1 MIDSLVMKKHNK
13 QVEKRKV
20 VIIGGFGWQDI
31 GDEAMPQ
38 AVIYNLRRTISNLE
52 IVMLSPQPAYTTK
65 YHKER
70 SIHDINAY
78 LNRQPWLISK
88 LTSRRLGIVGKII
101 NKSYPRRLV
110 YFSRWLYF
118 LIVVKCYSYK
128 INLPLN
134 KMAKEILNEL
144 ATADLLFNNG
154 GGNINTLLSGE
165 LYKQTLTILAA
176 SMLKIPVILSGQT
189 IGPITTKIHALV
201 VKVALNR
208 VDTLTLRDRGISS
221 QRLREIGVKKP
232 VIKDTADDAIDLPF
246 LQSSKVNKLISE
258 NDGDGWQ
265 NLPAKIIA
273 VMNMNGYLKAMGK
286 DRIDEFDKEVE
297 LLSRIADRLVK
308 TYGAKILL
316 VPTDYNTESDDRPLL
331 IQIKNKMRHKE
342 KDLVIEKEYD
352 AIQYKSLI
360 GLGDIAIGVRYHFAV
375 FATSMGVPCIALAN
389 GVYQKTK
396 LKGVMELYDL
406 PDCFIA
412 EDMDKVELDKIW
424 SVVEN
429 VMKNRRQISLQLKA
443 RTQILQRNS
452 LMTIFRAADIL
463 KN

>member
-1 MIDSLVMKKHNK
+1 MIDSLVMEKHNK

-52 IVMLSPQPAYTTK
+52 IVMLSPQPTYTTK

-70 SIHDINAY
+70 SIHDVNAY

-88 LTSRRLGIVGKII
+88 LTNRRLGIVGKIV
-101 NKSYPRRLV
+101 NKFYSRRLV
-110 YFSRWLYF
+110 YFSKWLYF
-118 LIVVKCYSYK
+118 LIVAKCHSCK
-128 INLPLN
+128 IKLPLN

-144 ATADLLFNNG
+144 ASADLLFNNG

-176 SMLKIPVILSGQT
+176 SILKIPVILSGQT
-189 IGPITTKIHALV
+189 IGPITKKIHSIV
-201 VKVALNR
+201 VKLALNK
-208 VDTLTLRDRGISS
+208 VDTITLRDRCISS
-221 QRLREIGVKKP
+221 QRLRQIGVDKP
-232 VIKDTADDAIDLPF
+232 VIKDTADDAIGLPF
-246 LQSSKVNKLISE
+246 LQGSEVNKLISE
-258 NDGDGWQ
+258 NNGDGWQ

-273 VMNMNGYLKAMGK
+273 VMNMNGYLKAMDK
-286 DRIDEFDKEVE
+286 DNIDEFDKEVE

-316 VPTDYNTESDDRPLL
+316 VPTDYNSVSDDRPLL
-331 IQIKNKMRHKE
+331 IQIKKSMKYKE
-342 KDLVIEKEYD
+342 TALVIGKEYD

-375 FATSMGVPCIALAN
+375 FATSMGVPCIGLAN
-389 GVYQKTK
+389 GVYQKAK
-396 LKGVMELYDL
+396 LKGVMELYGLQDF
-406 PDCFIA
+406 FIA
-412 EDMDKVELDKIW
+412 EDMVEVELDKIW

-429 VMKNRRQISLQLKA
+429 VIENRRKISLQLKA

>member
-1 MIDSLVMKKHNK
+1 MNSKR
-13 QVEKRKV
+13 RKV

-101 NKSYPRRLV
+101 NKGYPRRLV

-128 INLPLN
+128 VNLPLN

-144 ATADLLFNNG
+144 ASADLLFNNG
-154 GGNINTLLSGE
+154 GGNINTLLYGE
-165 LYKQTLTILAA
+165 LYKQTLTILTA
-176 SMLKIPVILSGQT
+176 SIFKVPVILSGQS
-189 IGPITTKIHALV
+189 IGPITKKIHALV
-201 VKVALNR
+201 VKIALNKA
-208 VDTLTLRDRGISS
+208 DMITLRDRGISS
-221 QRLREIGVKKP
+221 QRLREIGVDKP
-232 VIKDTADDAIDLPF
+232 VIKDTADDAIGLPF
-246 LQSSKVNKLISE
+246 LQSSEVNKLISE
-258 NDGDGWQ
+258 NDRDGWQ

-286 DRIDEFDKEVE
+286 DNINEFDKEVA
-297 LLSRIADRLVK
+297 LLARISDRLAK
-308 TYGAKILL
+308 RYDAKILL
-316 VPTDYNTESDDRPLL
+316 VPTDYNAASDDRPLL
-331 IQIKNKMRHKE
+331 IQIRNSMKYKE
-342 KDLVIEKEYD
+342 KALVIEKEYD

-360 GLGDIAIGVRYHFAV
+360 GLGGVAIGVRYHFAV
-375 FATSMGVPCIALAN
+375 FATSMGVPCIGLAN
-389 GVYQKTK
+389 GLYQKTK

-406 PDCFIA
+406 PDCFID
-412 EDMDKVELDKIW
+412 EDMDKVELEKVW
-424 SVVEN
+424 KTVEK
-429 VMKNRRQISLQLKA
+429 VMENRRQIANQLKEQ
-443 RTQILQRNS
+443 TKIIQQES
-452 LMTIFRAADIL
+452 LMTISRATTLL